1 LTISFRLTISF
12 EIRAELLILFFCNFR
27 RDSFPSL
34 GIEEAYIFAIDP
46 VALLGCWIGTGNIEI
61 ATLHEIVIGVAA
73 ARLAPARKPR
83 VAIRRATVL
92 VIQWRAGPERS
103 NALFE
108 IPG

>member
-1 LTISFRLTISF
+1 MTISFD
-12 EIRAELLILFFCNFR
+12 IRAELFVLSFCKFR

-46 VALLGCWIGTGNIEI
+46 VALLGCRIGTGNIEI

-83 VAIRRATVL
+83 VAIRRATAF
-92 VIQWRAGPERS
+92 VIQWRAGRERS
-103 NALFE
+103 DALFE